1 MIVEKKRRQKRSFDL
16 SCPLCQISFSFKCV
30 NKVHRGCLSLP
41 RPRSR
46 PSASTETRQR
56 RSAGGRSERS
66 EERKDNERTR
76 RSLILYLFS
85 HPSSISLRAFYTHSS
100 TVMYR
105 TVERFYPLFP
115 NYLSRDLSLSF
126 LPSLSLFSSFI
137 FTRIRFVSFILSLSY
152 AHTHSS
158 QLRFLALLELFAA
171 GLTVVVGLAL
181 QRGLLGLR
189 VLTLLLLLLLRC
201 RIRRSRDGHLDRPS
215 EIVYARR

>member
-1 MIVEKKRRQKRSFDL
+1 
-16 SCPLCQISFSFKCV
+16 
-30 NKVHRGCLSLP
+30 
-41 RPRSR
+41 
-46 PSASTETRQR
+46 
-56 RSAGGRSERS
+56 
-66 EERKDNERTR
+66 
-76 RSLILYLFS
+76 
-85 HPSSISLRAFYTHSS
+85 
-100 TVMYR
+100 MYR

-115 NYLSRDLSLSF
+115 NYLSRDLSCSF

-137 FTRIRFVSFILSLSY
+137 FTRIRFVSFTLSLSY

-189 VLTLLLLLLLRC
+189 VLTLLLLLLRC
-201 RIRRSRDGHLDRPS
+201 RIRRSRNGHLDRSS